1 VRDEQTMQK
10 KDSAF
15 IFSGATPVEVI
26 KDLQS
31 LVDFQ
36 EKGIS
41 AEKLKLMLEEKLLPH
56 LMSYNH
62 PGFLSMFND
71 FPEEGAMMGAKL
83 ALDYN
88 QGVTD
93 WYVSPGGAMLE
104 ELCIKAL
111 CSLFGLDSGSDGTF
125 MYSGTYANQQA
136 LYLALHWKAEQ
147 EGFDFAQEGFKGF
160 ENPDK
165 LVVLTSVD
173 AHFSLKH
180 AVRIL
185 GLGDKNLLTLEVD
198 SNRRIDISQMKKTVE
213 KIQENQDI
221 FCVVATTGTTSTGSI
236 DNVQDLFEICQKVGA
251 WLHVDGAYGLAYS
264 MVPEY
269 NQRFSG
275 IELADS
281 VSWDPHKQFG
291 TPIPNSILFV
301 RRKEDF
307 NRMSLRSDYIYREG
321 ESVPSPGLKS
331 PPSTRPFSAL
341 PLVASIR
348 FQGLSQIQEKLRSP
362 LQAIAS
368 IHETLKNDKQIELFN
383 EPETGILCFRIKSN
397 LISENQMN
405 QFLKTVYEEV
415 ISKGE
420 HSISFTKLDEKAVL
434 RLVAIKPTTAETLMK
449 TIAYVKD
456 TAIIVANRGV
466 SS

>member
-1 VRDEQTMQK
+1 MLK
-10 KDSAF
+10 KDNTL
-15 IFSGATPVEVI
+15 IFSGASPAKVM
-26 KDLQS
+26 KDLQP

-36 EKGIS
+36 DEGIS
-41 AEKLKLMLEEKLLPH
+41 TEELNQMLEEKLLPH
-56 LMSYNH
+56 LMKYNH

-71 FPEEGAMMGAKL
+71 FPEKGAKMGAKL
-83 ALDYN
+83 SLEYN

-111 CSLFGLDSGSDGTF
+111 CSLFKLDAGSDGTF
-125 MYSGTYANQQA
+125 MYSGTYANQEA

-147 EGFDFAQEGFKGF
+147 EGFDFSQEGFRGF
-160 ENPDK
+160 KNPER

-198 SNRRIDISQMKKTVE
+198 KNRRIDISLMQEAIE
-213 KIQENQDI
+213 KLQENHDI

-236 DNVQDLFEICQKVGA
+236 DNVQQIFEVCQRIDA

-264 MVPEY
+264 LVPEY
-269 NQRFSG
+269 RERFSG
-275 IELADS
+275 IEFADS

-291 TPIPNSILFV
+291 IPIPNSILFV

-307 NRMSLRSDYIYREG
+307 NRMALRSDYIYREG

-341 PLVASIR
+341 PLVTSIR
-348 FQGLSQIQEKLRSP
+348 HQGITKIHERLRSP
-362 LQAIAS
+362 LQAIES
-368 IHETLKNDKQIELFN
+368 IYNTLKTDSEIELCN
-383 EPETGILCFRIKSN
+383 EPETGIICFRIKN
-397 LISENQMN
+397 EQISENQMN
-405 QFLKTVYEEV
+405 RFLKLVYEDV
-415 ISKGE
+415 ISEGK
-420 HSISFTKLDEKAVL
+420 HSISFTKLGNKAVL
-434 RLVAIKPTTAETLMK
+434 RLVAITPTTAEILMK
-449 TIAYVKD
+449 TISYVKKK
-456 TAIIVANRGV
+456 ASIVANRGV
-466 SS
+466 QS

>member
-1 VRDEQTMQK
+1 MQK
-10 KDSAF
+10 KDNEF
-15 IFSGATPVEVI
+15 IFSGASPTKVM
-26 KDLQS
+26 KDLQP

-36 EKGIS
+36 DEGIS
-41 AEKLKLMLEEKLLPH
+41 TEKLNQILEERLLPH
-56 LMSYNH
+56 LMKYNH
-62 PGFLSMFND
+62 PAFLSMFND
-71 FPEEGAMMGAKL
+71 FPEDGAKIGAKL
-83 ALDYN
+83 ALEYN

-111 CSLFGLDSGSDGTF
+111 CSLFELDEGSDGTF
-125 MYSGTYANQQA
+125 MYSGTYANQEA

-160 ENPDK
+160 ENPER
-165 LVVLTSVD
+165 LVVLTSID

-180 AVRIL
+180 AVRIM
-185 GLGDKNLLTLEVD
+185 GLGDKNLLTLKVD
-198 SNRRIDISQMKKTVE
+198 ENRRIDIPQMHE
-213 KIQENQDI
+213 SIRILQENHDI

-236 DNVQDLFEICQKVGA
+236 DNVQQISEVCQRIGA

-264 MVPEY
+264 LVPEY
-269 NQRFSG
+269 RERFRG

-307 NRMSLRSDYIYREG
+307 NRMALRSDYIYREG
-321 ESVPSPGLKS
+321 EGVPSPGLKS

-341 PLVASIR
+341 PLVTSIR
-348 FQGLSQIQEKLRSP
+348 YQGISEILERLRSP
-362 LQAIAS
+362 LQAIEAIYNS
-368 IHETLKNDKQIELFN
+368 LRSDTELELCN
-383 EPETGILCFRIKSN
+383 EPETGIVCFRIKDE

-405 QFLKTVYEEV
+405 HFLKLVHEEV
-415 ISKGE
+415 ISSGE
-420 HSISFTKLDEKAVL
+420 HSISFTKLGDKAVL
-434 RLVAIKPTTAETLMK
+434 RLVAITPTTAETLMK
-449 TIAYVKD
+449 TISYVKKK
-456 TAIIVANRGV
+456 ARIIANRGV
-466 SS
+466 QS

>member
-1 VRDEQTMQK
+1 MQE
-10 KDSAF
+10 KDNSL
-15 IFSGATPVEVI
+15 IFSGATPTKVME
-26 KDLQS
+26 DLQP
-31 LVDFQ
+31 LVNFQ
-36 EKGIS
+36 EEGIS
-41 AEKLKLMLEEKLLPH
+41 IEELKHMLEERLLPH
-56 LMSYNH
+56 LMKYNH

-71 FPEEGAMMGAKL
+71 FPERGAQMGAEL
-83 ALDYN
+83 ALEYN

-111 CSLFGLDSGSDGTF
+111 CSLFRLDSGSDGTF
-125 MYSGTYANQQA
+125 MYSGTYANQEA

-160 ENPDK
+160 ESPER

-198 SNRRIDISQMKKTVE
+198 ANRRIDIPLMQKTVE
-213 KIQENQDI
+213 KLQENHDI

-236 DNVQDLFEICQKVGA
+236 DNVQQISEVCQRIGA
-251 WLHVDGAYGLAYS
+251 WLHVDGAYGLAYCL
-264 MVPEY
+264 VPEY
-269 NQRFSG
+269 RERYSG
-275 IELADS
+275 IEFANS

-291 TPIPNSILFV
+291 IPIPNSILFV

-307 NRMSLRSDYIYREG
+307 NRMALRSDYIYREG

-341 PLVASIR
+341 PLVTSIR
-348 FQGLSQIQEKLRSP
+348 FQGITKIHERLRSP
-362 LQAIAS
+362 LQAIES
-368 IHETLKNDKQIELFN
+368 TYNTLKTDSEIELWN
-383 EPETGILCFRIKSN
+383 KPETGIICFRIKN
-397 LISENQMN
+397 EQISENQMN
-405 QFLKTVYEEV
+405 QFLKQVYEEV
-415 ISKGE
+415 ISSGE
-420 HSISFTKLDEKAVL
+420 HSISFTKLGDKVVL
-434 RLVAIKPTTAETLMK
+434 RLVAITPTTAETLMK
-449 TIAYVKD
+449 TVSYVKKK
-456 TAIIVANRGV
+456 AKVIANKGV
-466 SS
+466 QS